1 MEIKLSSVVLSA
13 SLFLPTCGF
22 ITRCLPHISH
32 IAKLQCLRD
41 ETFGPFVTRLLS
53 WEVLFFFKKK
63 DGKQDLMIQRMK
75 GIVGDWNRLVQ
86 EGSYLECTLVV
97 LG

>member
-1 MEIKLSSVVLSA
+1 MQ
-13 SLFLPTCGF
+13 T
-22 ITRCLPHISH
+22 TRGHISH
-32 IAKLQCLRD
+32 IAKLPRLRD

-53 WEVLFFFKKK
+53 WEEKKRK

-75 GIVGDWNRLVQ
+75 GIVGDWNRLEQ

-97 LG
+97 SGVISEQRAAGA